1 MSTKRMQTL
10 TASGMIL
17 LECLFWGLGNPL
29 LKIGLGVIP
38 TFWCLSIRFVATF
51 ILVMLLFRKK
61 LKHTLTRKTAV
72 RCMPVS
78 LFSAAAY
85 LFAAWGLARTQA
97 TIAGFLMSLAVLF
110 TPILSFLVYREKMR
124 AVQWLPIAVVIGGMW
139 LLCAGTVS
147 GFGIGEVFA
156 VLTSVAMAGMLVFSA
171 KLLADVD
178 ALTLTAVQT
187 GFTGLVCT
195 AAALVLEGPAVLLT
209 IPATG
214 WWIMGYIVI
223 VATLFAYLLQNYAL
237 ARLPAAAV
245 SLLMCSE
252 PIFTAAASYLI
263 LRETLSLSGWIGAV
277 LIMVSLV
284 AATWLEQRSAAGA
297 A

>member
-1 MSTKRMQTL
+1 
-10 TASGMIL
+10 
-17 LECLFWGLGNPL
+17 
-29 LKIGLGVIP
+29 
-38 TFWCLSIRFVATF
+38 
-51 ILVMLLFRKK
+51 
-61 LKHTLTRKTAV
+61 
-72 RCMPVS
+72 
-78 LFSAAAY
+78 
-85 LFAAWGLARTQA
+85 
-97 TIAGFLMSLAVLF
+97 
-110 TPILSFLVYREKMR
+110 
-124 AVQWLPIAVVIGGMW
+124 
-139 LLCAGTVS
+139 
-147 GFGIGEVFA
+147 
-156 VLTSVAMAGMLVFSA
+156 
-171 KLLADVD
+171 
-178 ALTLTAVQT
+178 
-187 GFTGLVCT
+187 
-195 AAALVLEGPAVLLT
+195 LLT